1 MDEEF
6 ESFVVTDPDLVDEG
20 IDVSGLR
27 TQTDV
32 NPFLLG
38 SVAPGIKYEGIGYS
52 PTAIQ
57 DLVRYFQFGLPA
69 INISQPVTPPDT
81 GGGGGGTGDGG
92 QATLPGFESPI
103 PEPVDTPITTD
114 LTDDQINEFA
124 TEDATMPPML
134 SSDMGASMIT
144 DTTPVDTAQVDMSPL
159 ANEQFVDTTS
169 GLDDVDLDFFE
180 SQMQQ
185 PITGGSIPP
194 GEPGGPG
201 YIEPPTPDNVIAEA
215 NIQDYLQN
223 ISDEELYGTPI
234 DTIIDEGESITADDA
249 FKDTMPMTDSTL
261 QNIDDYI
268 TLTSAK
274 AQQPITGGSI
284 PPGEPGGPGY
294 VEPSTPDNI
303 LAGTDDAFNYL
314 EDINISQEA
323 SAPQIVDVAAAEAA
337 IAKAK
342 EAEQA
347 QLAKETEPFAGE
359 PQAVKTILGP
369 DGITYDAVTGQPIV
383 DDPTTRLPQLGS
395 ITETDVDVEG
405 NLLQSGIDKIKK
417 LLPEDFDLNSA
428 LIKTAINSAIG
439 KPVTVFLDILKS
451 ILPEQDPRQTAL
463 NEFYTTGAGAQY
475 MNPSSPNY
483 IPGMENY
490 NIVSGGLLNTITG
503 GAAGDPTTYGL
514 QEAYQSRINT
524 IENTLQ
530 DKYGLSAQDIADIKA
545 GTFDPEKMD
554 VQTDLIKRLVDLENA
569 KAGEF
574 TMLDELTDELG
585 DVQQDLTPEDK
596 KADIK
601 IGDAAIAE
609 EIAKQDP
616 TIEAKLE
623 QAEQVQE
630 IKFQEVAQNDNE
642 KQQQKEDTGVA
653 KISAN
658 LYETKSG
665 DVYGSAAEAAEKSDD
680 GGSKGGGGFGCV
692 IATHAV
698 NSGAFTKD
706 TKREAVRWC
715 VKNLHRTWWGEAIR
729 RGYRYYGQKAIDE
742 GKAKNHYQEFKDY
755 VAFGTGKKRTLK
767 TGWTFVYRSI
777 QFFIRGLING

>member
-6 ESFVVTDPDLVDEG
+6 GSFVVTDPDLVDEG

-32 NPFLLG
+32 SPYLLG
-38 SVAPGIKYEGIGYS
+38 EVAPGIKYEGIGQS

-57 DLVRYFQFGLPA
+57 DLVRYFRFGLPTKSV
-69 INISQPVTPPDT
+69 SQPTTPPAT
-81 GGGGGGTGDGG
+81 GGGGTGDGG
-92 QATLPGFESPI
+92 QATIAPVEVIQPI
-103 PEPVDTPITTD
+103 DTPITTD

-134 SSDMGASMIT
+134 SSDTGASMVT
-144 DTTPVDTAQVDMSPL
+144 DRTPVDMSPL
-159 ANEQFVDTTS
+159 ADEQFVDTTS

-215 NIQDYLQN
+215 NIQDYLQD
-223 ISDEELYGTPI
+223 IPDEELYGITQTSGSIPP
-234 DTIIDEGESITADDA
+234 GELGGPGYIEPVESTSLAS
-249 FKDTMPMTDSTL
+249 PTL

-268 TLTSAK
+268 TLTSAQ
-274 AQQPITGGSI
+274 APVEQETPQQLDTSEI
-284 PPGEPGGPGY
+284 EQ
-294 VEPSTPDNI
+294 I
-303 LAGTDDAFNYL
+303 LADETLPSNYPQ
-314 EDINISQEA
+314 EDLTIG
-323 SAPQIVDVAAAEAA
+323 V
-337 IAKAK
+337 
-342 EAEQA
+342 
-347 QLAKETEPFAGE
+347 TEEFE

-369 DGITYDAVTGQPIV
+369 DGITYDAVTGQPIFEDLDAQAAATNV
-383 DDPTTRLPQLGS
+383 V
-395 ITETDVDVEG
+395 TEADVDVQG
-405 NLLQSGIDKIKK
+405 NLLQSGIDKLKK

-428 LIKTAINSAIG
+428 IIKTAINSAIG

-569 KAGEF
+569 KAEEF
-574 TMLDELTDELG
+574 AMLDEVTDELG

-616 TIEAKLE
+616 TREAKLE

-630 IKFQEVAQNDNE
+630 IKFQKVAQNDNE

-653 KISAN
+653 KISEN
-658 LYETKSG
+658 LYETTSG
-665 DVYGSAAEAAEKSDD
+665 QIFGSAAEAAEKSDGPSSS
-680 GGSKGGGGFGCV
+680 GGKIVCTMMNESYGFGSFRNK
-692 IATHAV
+692 IWMKFH
-698 NSGAFTKD
+698 KD
-706 TKREAVRWC
+706 LSPEYQ
-715 VKNLHRTWWGEAIR
+715 
-729 RGYRYYGQKAIDE
+729 RGYHKLFLPLVRIAKKNIIVKKVLEHIAVHSTIDMRQSMR
-742 GKAKNHYQEFKDY
+742 GKTHLLGRIYRKILLPVCYW
-755 VAFGTGKKRTLK
+755 VGKH
-767 TGWTFVYRSI
+767 G
-777 QFFIRGLING
+777 

>member
-1 MDEEF
+1 
-6 ESFVVTDPDLVDEG
+6 PDLVDEG

-32 NPFLLG
+32 SPYLLG
-38 SVAPGIKYEGIGYS
+38 EVAPGIKYEGIGQS

-57 DLVRYFQFGLPA
+57 DLVRYFRFGLPTKSV
-69 INISQPVTPPDT
+69 SQPTTPPAT
-81 GGGGGGTGDGG
+81 GGGGTGDGG
-92 QATLPGFESPI
+92 QATIAPVEVIQPI
-103 PEPVDTPITTD
+103 DTPITTD

-134 SSDMGASMIT
+134 SSDTGASMVT
-144 DTTPVDTAQVDMSPL
+144 DRTPVDMSPL
-159 ANEQFVDTTS
+159 ADEQFVDTTS

-215 NIQDYLQN
+215 NIQDYLQD
-223 ISDEELYGTPI
+223 IPDEELYGITQTSGSIPP
-234 DTIIDEGESITADDA
+234 GELGGPGYIEPVESTSLAS
-249 FKDTMPMTDSTL
+249 PTL

-268 TLTSAK
+268 TLTSAQ
-274 AQQPITGGSI
+274 APVEQETPQQLDTSEI
-284 PPGEPGGPGY
+284 EQ
-294 VEPSTPDNI
+294 I
-303 LAGTDDAFNYL
+303 LADETLPSNYPQ
-314 EDINISQEA
+314 EDLTIG
-323 SAPQIVDVAAAEAA
+323 V
-337 IAKAK
+337 
-342 EAEQA
+342 
-347 QLAKETEPFAGE
+347 TEEFE

-369 DGITYDAVTGQPIV
+369 DGITYDAVTGQPIFEDLDAQAAATNV
-383 DDPTTRLPQLGS
+383 V
-395 ITETDVDVEG
+395 TEADVDVQG
-405 NLLQSGIDKIKK
+405 NLLQSGIDKLKK

-428 LIKTAINSAIG
+428 IIKTAINSAIG

-569 KAGEF
+569 KAEEF
-574 TMLDELTDELG
+574 AMLDEVTDELG

-616 TIEAKLE
+616 TREAKLE

-630 IKFQEVAQNDNE
+630 IKFQKVAQNDNE

-653 KISAN
+653 KISEN
-658 LYETKSG
+658 LYETTSG
-665 DVYGSAAEAAEKSDD
+665 QIFGSAAEAAEKSDGPSSS
-680 GGSKGGGGFGCV
+680 GGKIVCTMMNESYGFG
-692 IATHAV
+692 
-698 NSGAFTKD
+698 
-706 TKREAVRWC
+706 
-715 VKNLHRTWWGEAIR
+715 
-729 RGYRYYGQKAIDE
+729 
-742 GKAKNHYQEFKDY
+742 
-755 VAFGTGKKRTLK
+755 
-767 TGWTFVYRSI
+767 
-777 QFFIRGLING
+777 

>member
-6 ESFVVTDPDLVDEG
+6 GSFVVTDPDLVDEG

-32 NPFLLG
+32 SPYLLG
-38 SVAPGIKYEGIGYS
+38 EVAPGIKYEGIGQS

-57 DLVRYFQFGLPA
+57 DLVRYFRFGLPTKSV
-69 INISQPVTPPDT
+69 SQPTTPPAT
-81 GGGGGGTGDGG
+81 GGGGTGDGG
-92 QATLPGFESPI
+92 QATIAPVEVIQPI
-103 PEPVDTPITTD
+103 DTPITTD

-134 SSDMGASMIT
+134 SSDTGASMVT
-144 DTTPVDTAQVDMSPL
+144 DRTPVDMSPL
-159 ANEQFVDTTS
+159 ADEQFVDTTS

-215 NIQDYLQN
+215 NIQDYLQD
-223 ISDEELYGTPI
+223 IPDEELYGITQTSGSIPP
-234 DTIIDEGESITADDA
+234 GELGGPGYIEPVESTSLAS
-249 FKDTMPMTDSTL
+249 PTL

-268 TLTSAK
+268 TLTSAQ
-274 AQQPITGGSI
+274 APVEQETPQQLDTSEI
-284 PPGEPGGPGY
+284 EQ
-294 VEPSTPDNI
+294 I
-303 LAGTDDAFNYL
+303 LADETLPSNYPQ
-314 EDINISQEA
+314 EDLTIG
-323 SAPQIVDVAAAEAA
+323 V
-337 IAKAK
+337 
-342 EAEQA
+342 
-347 QLAKETEPFAGE
+347 TEEFE

-369 DGITYDAVTGQPIV
+369 DGITYDAVTGQPIFEDLDAQAAATNV
-383 DDPTTRLPQLGS
+383 V
-395 ITETDVDVEG
+395 TEADVDVQG
-405 NLLQSGIDKIKK
+405 NLLQSGIDKLKK

-428 LIKTAINSAIG
+428 IIKTAINSAIG

-569 KAGEF
+569 KAEEF
-574 TMLDELTDELG
+574 AMLDEVTDELG

-616 TIEAKLE
+616 TREAKLE

-630 IKFQEVAQNDNE
+630 IKFQKVAQNDNE

-653 KISAN
+653 KISEN
-658 LYETKSG
+658 LYETTSG
-665 DVYGSAAEAAEKSDD
+665 QIFGSAAEAAEKSDGPSSS
-680 GGSKGGGGFGCV
+680 GGKIVCTMMNESYGFGSFRNK
-692 IATHAV
+692 IWMKFH
-698 NSGAFTKD
+698 KD
-706 TKREAVRWC
+706 LSPEYQ
-715 VKNLHRTWWGEAIR
+715 
-729 RGYRYYGQKAIDE
+729 RGYHKLFLPLVKIAKKNMVVKKILEHIAVHSTIDMRQSMR
-742 GKAKNHYQEFKDY
+742 GKTHLLGRIYRKILLPVCYW
-755 VAFGTGKKRTLK
+755 VGKH
-767 TGWTFVYRSI
+767 G
-777 QFFIRGLING
+777 

>member
-6 ESFVVTDPDLVDEG
+6 GSFVVTDPDLVDEG

-32 NPFLLG
+32 SPYLLG
-38 SVAPGIKYEGIGYS
+38 EVAPGIKYEGIGQS

-57 DLVRYFQFGLPA
+57 DLVRYFRFGLPTKSV
-69 INISQPVTPPDT
+69 SQPTTPPAT
-81 GGGGGGTGDGG
+81 GGGGTGDGG
-92 QATLPGFESPI
+92 QATIAPVEVIQPI
-103 PEPVDTPITTD
+103 DTPITTD

-134 SSDMGASMIT
+134 SSDTGASMVT
-144 DTTPVDTAQVDMSPL
+144 DRTPVDMSPL
-159 ANEQFVDTTS
+159 ADEQFVDTTS

-215 NIQDYLQN
+215 NIQDYLQD
-223 ISDEELYGTPI
+223 IPDEELYGITQTSGSIPP
-234 DTIIDEGESITADDA
+234 GELGGPGYIEPVESTSLAS
-249 FKDTMPMTDSTL
+249 PTL

-268 TLTSAK
+268 TLTSAQ
-274 AQQPITGGSI
+274 APVEQETPQQLDTSEI
-284 PPGEPGGPGY
+284 EQ
-294 VEPSTPDNI
+294 I
-303 LAGTDDAFNYL
+303 LADETLPSNYPQ
-314 EDINISQEA
+314 EDLTIG
-323 SAPQIVDVAAAEAA
+323 V
-337 IAKAK
+337 
-342 EAEQA
+342 
-347 QLAKETEPFAGE
+347 TEEFE

-369 DGITYDAVTGQPIV
+369 DGITYDAVTGQPIFEDLDAQAAATNV
-383 DDPTTRLPQLGS
+383 V
-395 ITETDVDVEG
+395 TEADVDVQG
-405 NLLQSGIDKIKK
+405 NLLQSGIDKLKK

-428 LIKTAINSAIG
+428 IIKTAINSAIG

-569 KAGEF
+569 KAEEF
-574 TMLDELTDELG
+574 AMLDEVTDELG

-616 TIEAKLE
+616 TREAKLE

-630 IKFQEVAQNDNE
+630 IKFQKVAQNDNE

-653 KISAN
+653 KISEN
-658 LYETKSG
+658 LYETTSG
-665 DVYGSAAEAAEKSDD
+665 QIFGSAAEAAEKSDGPSSS
-680 GGSKGGGGFGCV
+680 GGKIVCTMMNESYGFGSFRNK
-692 IATHAV
+692 IWMKFH
-698 NSGAFTKD
+698 KD
-706 TKREAVRWC
+706 LSPEYQ
-715 VKNLHRTWWGEAIR
+715 
-729 RGYRYYGQKAIDE
+729 RGYHKLFLPLVKIAKKNMVVKKVLEHIAVHSTIDMRQSMR
-742 GKAKNHYQEFKDY
+742 GKTHLLGRIYRKILLPVCYW
-755 VAFGTGKKRTLK
+755 VGKH
-767 TGWTFVYRSI
+767 G
-777 QFFIRGLING
+777 

>member
-6 ESFVVTDPDLVDEG
+6 GSFVVTDPDLVDEG

-32 NPFLLG
+32 SPYLLG
-38 SVAPGIKYEGIGYS
+38 EVAPGIKYEGIGQS

-57 DLVRYFQFGLPA
+57 DLVRYFRFGLPTKSV
-69 INISQPVTPPDT
+69 SQPTTPPAT
-81 GGGGGGTGDGG
+81 GGGGTGDGG
-92 QATLPGFESPI
+92 QATIAPVEVIQPI
-103 PEPVDTPITTD
+103 DTPITTD

-134 SSDMGASMIT
+134 SSDTGASMVT
-144 DTTPVDTAQVDMSPL
+144 DRTPVDMSPL
-159 ANEQFVDTTS
+159 ADEQFVDTTS

-215 NIQDYLQN
+215 NIQDYLQD
-223 ISDEELYGTPI
+223 IPDEELYGITQTSGSIPP
-234 DTIIDEGESITADDA
+234 GELGGPGYIEPVESTSLAS
-249 FKDTMPMTDSTL
+249 PTL

-268 TLTSAK
+268 TLTSAQ
-274 AQQPITGGSI
+274 APVEQETPQQLDTSEI
-284 PPGEPGGPGY
+284 EQ
-294 VEPSTPDNI
+294 I
-303 LAGTDDAFNYL
+303 LADETLPSNYPQ
-314 EDINISQEA
+314 EDLTIG
-323 SAPQIVDVAAAEAA
+323 V
-337 IAKAK
+337 
-342 EAEQA
+342 
-347 QLAKETEPFAGE
+347 TEEFE

-369 DGITYDAVTGQPIV
+369 DGITYDAVTGQPIFEDLDAQAAATNV
-383 DDPTTRLPQLGS
+383 V
-395 ITETDVDVEG
+395 TEADVDVQG
-405 NLLQSGIDKIKK
+405 NLLQSGIDKLKK

-428 LIKTAINSAIG
+428 IIKTAINSAIG

-569 KAGEF
+569 KAEEF
-574 TMLDELTDELG
+574 AMLDEVTDELG

-616 TIEAKLE
+616 TREAKLE

-630 IKFQEVAQNDNE
+630 IKFQKVAQNDNE

-653 KISAN
+653 KISEN
-658 LYETKSG
+658 LYETTSG
-665 DVYGSAAEAAEKSDD
+665 QIFGSAAEAAEKSDGPSSP
-680 GGSKGGGGFGCV
+680 GGKIVCTMMNESYGFGSFRNK
-692 IATHAV
+692 IWMKFH
-698 NSGAFTKD
+698 KD
-706 TKREAVRWC
+706 LSPEYQ
-715 VKNLHRTWWGEAIR
+715 
-729 RGYRYYGQKAIDE
+729 RGYHKLFLPLVKIAKKNMVVKKILEHIAVHSTIDMRQSMR
-742 GKAKNHYQEFKDY
+742 GKTHLLGRIYRKILLPVCYW
-755 VAFGTGKKRTLK
+755 VGKH
-767 TGWTFVYRSI
+767 G
-777 QFFIRGLING
+777 